1 MSNWPKILKGLNDN
15 VKSKWLFGWT
25 NEDRKK
31 NDHYSNFSR
40 NSRFLL
46 LSAILKQYNNL
57 ELLKIP
63 TRLTKRKTQSP
74 TFPPKD
80 EN

>member
-1 MSNWPKILKGLNDN
+1 MSNWHKILKGLNDN
-15 VKSKWLFGWT
+15 VKSKWLFVWT
-25 NEDRKK
+25 NKDRK

-46 LSAILKQYNNL
+46 LFAILKQYNNL

-63 TRLTKRKTQSP
+63 TSLTKRKTQSP
-74 TFPPKD
+74 TFPTRMKIK
-80 EN
+80 